1 MLKTNQIVI
10 VTIKRLP
17 GSFDLDEYAT
27 QLFNFWG
34 IGTKLKNN
42 GVLMLLCKSCRKVV
56 IRNGYGIEKQ
66 ISDAETKIIVN
77 KMIPY
82 FKVEQYY
89 SGILAGLQELI
100 KKLQ

>member
-1 MLKTNQIVI
+1 
-10 VTIKRLP
+10 
-17 GSFDLDEYAT
+17 
-27 QLFNFWG
+27 
-34 IGTKLKNN
+34 
-42 GVLMLLCKSCRKVV
+42 VV